1 MRKIYVGLMVL
12 IWLCYA
18 CEKKDETKYSG
29 EFVLSSA
36 KISSDVS
43 YNHYG
48 FTFEDG
54 AVKVYQPNSKIP
66 DLEVIYNDFNQVS
79 TLQSSSNPVD
89 PFYKNGDFTSAGDA
103 EAFFN
108 GYKEVT
114 AANFQVQADTI
125 SINQVWTVQT
135 ATDKFAKIWI
145 KDMQYMT
152 GTLGDFVE
160 LTIRY
165 RYQPDGTRIF
175 PE

>member
-1 MRKIYVGLMVL
+1 MRKICVGLVL
-12 IWLCYA
+12 LTWLCSS
-18 CEKKDETKYSG
+18 CEKKNETRYNG
-29 EFVLSSA
+29 EFQLSSEKLQA
-36 KISSDVS
+36 EVS

-66 DLEVIYNDFNQVS
+66 DLEVIYNDFNHIT

-89 PFYKNGDFTSAGDA
+89 PFYKNGDFASTGEA

-108 GYKEVT
+108 GYREVT
-114 AANFQVQADTI
+114 ATIFQVQADTI
-125 SINQVWTVQT
+125 AVNQVWTFRT
-135 ATDKFAKIWI
+135 AADKFAKIWI
-145 KDMQYMT
+145 KDIQYMS
-152 GTLGDFVE
+152 GVLGDFVE

-165 RYQPDGTRIF
+165 QYQPDGTRIF

>member
-1 MRKIYVGLMVL
+1 MPSNKQ
-12 IWLCYA
+12 
-18 CEKKDETKYSG
+18 T
-29 EFVLSSA
+29 
-36 KISSDVS
+36 
-43 YNHYG
+43 
-48 FTFEDG
+48 T
-54 AVKVYQPNSKIP
+54 
-66 DLEVIYNDFNQVS
+66 NDFNQVS